1 MRVVILKNYGDAEV
15 LQLEKREKPQPKENE
30 VLIKVAASGLN
41 RADISQRKGH
51 YPAPK
56 GTPQNILGLEVSG
69 TVEAKGDQVN
79 QWEVGQQVC
88 ALLPGGGYAEYV
100 TIDAG
105 SCLPIPKNYDLID
118 AASLPEV
125 LFTVWHNVFQR
136 GRLQKGEEVF
146 VYGGSGGIGS
156 MAIQLINLFGASV
169 NTLASTEQKIA
180 YCRALGAKKVLNYTS
195 ENILEQLGRDSMDL
209 IFDSFGGDY
218 LSTNLEMLKI
228 EGRLVYINAML
239 GGFPKIELFKMM
251 QKRLW
256 ITGSTLRSRAYS
268 FKAQLADEI
277 KVKAYPLLEDKRF
290 TNMVTRRFP
299 VEKVVEA
306 HQLMGSRDFLGK
318 IILTF

>member
-1 MRVVILKNYGDAEV
+1 MRVVILKNYGDASV
-15 LQLEKREKPQPKENE
+15 LQLEKREKPKPKANE

-51 YPAPK
+51 YPAPE

-69 TVEAKGDQVN
+69 TIKAKGDQVD
-79 QWEVGQQVC
+79 QWEIDQQVC
-88 ALLPGGGYAEYV
+88 ALLPGGGYSEYV
-100 TIDAG
+100 TVDAG
-105 SCLPIPKNYDLID
+105 SCLPVPKNYPLID

-169 NTLASTEQKIA
+169 STLASTDQKIA
-180 YCRALGAKKVLNYTS
+180 YCRALGAKKVINYTADDV
-195 ENILEQLGRDSMDL
+195 LKQLGSNSMDL

-218 LSTNLEMLKI
+218 LSTNLEVLKT
-228 EGRLVYINAML
+228 EGRMVYINAML

-256 ITGSTLRSRAYS
+256 ITGSTLRNRSYS

-277 KVKAYPLLEDKRF
+277 KAKAYPLIEGDRF
-290 TNMVTRRFP
+290 KNMVTQRFS